1 MPAATELSGEN
12 TEVFHPG
19 VKFTAESC
27 GVKACVHSVQ
37 SSWFSAQHQKVRK
50 ETFRQCQ
57 AGSLPQPEEHAGRW
71 PRQRAEE
78 ATTLP
83 HG

>member
-37 SSWFSAQHQKVRK
+37 HQKVTK
-50 ETFRQCQ
+50 ETFWQCQ
-57 AGSLPQPEEHAGRW
+57 AGSLPQPEEHAGQW